1 MTTVVFVG
9 PTLPLDVCRRE
20 LDAVYLPPVAQGDV
34 YRAAL
39 DGPDAIGIID
49 GYFERV
55 PAVWHKE
62 ILWAMARGIHVFGAA
77 SMGAL
82 RAAELAPFGM
92 VGVGAIFEAF
102 RDGRLEDD
110 DEVTVVHGDVATGY
124 RMASVAMVDI
134 RATLAAAVA
143 AGVITDATH
152 DDLIRLAKAQFY
164 PQREYPSLLA
174 AARATRVGLDQVAA
188 LEAWLPSGQ
197 VSQKRADA
205 LAMLHALRDWRA
217 SSPTRLSVDYHFEHT
232 DVWEQVVQRS
242 ERTGSVTET
251 DTTAVNDR
259 TMIEELQLDRGL
271 YERAMAGALVRALG
285 LAEAE
290 RRGVEVGTT
299 LVREAV
305 TALRRAHALVE
316 EDALPRWLAEQ
327 ELDIEAF
334 GALMVREG
342 QIGWVRAMYAPD
354 IARHLMDWLRV
365 SGIYRDVIERARAKQ
380 AVLRAHGLEHPA
392 LADTPLDESQLLRWF
407 FEEQRGEP
415 VPARL
420 DLHAYVTGYANRTAF
435 IQAVLRDYLSVTLRA
450 GPPQAEADPA

>member
-1 MTTVVFVG
+1 MTAVVFVG
-9 PTLPLDVCRRE
+9 PTLPIDVCRRE

-110 DEVTVVHGDVATGY
+110 DEVTVVHGDVASGY
-124 RMASVAMVDI
+124 RQASVAMVDI
-134 RATLAAAVA
+134 RATLAAALA
-143 AGVITDATH
+143 TGVITDATH
-152 DDLIRLAKAQFY
+152 HALIRLAKAQFY
-164 PQREYPSLLA
+164 PERGYASLFA
-174 AARATRVGLDQVAA
+174 AARATRVDLDQVAA
-188 LEAWLPSGQ
+188 LEAWLPGGQ
-197 VSQKRADA
+197 VWQKRADA
-205 LAMLHALRDWRA
+205 LAMLHALREWQA
-217 SSPTRLSVDYHFEHT
+217 SSPAPLSVDYHFEHT
-232 DVWEQVVQRS
+232 DVWEQVVQRAD
-242 ERTGSVTET
+242 RTVSVTHPDA
-251 DTTAVNDR
+251 DTVSDR
-259 TMIEELQLDRGL
+259 AMLEELQLDRDL
-271 YERAMAGALVRALG
+271 YERAMAGALARALA

-316 EDALPRWLAEQ
+316 EDALPRWLSEQ
-327 ELDIEAF
+327 DLDLEAF
-334 GALMVREG
+334 GALMVREA

-354 IARHLMDWLRV
+354 IARHLTDWLRV
-365 SGIYRDVIERARAKQ
+365 SGTYRDVVERARAKQ
-380 AVLRAHGLEHPA
+380 AVLRAHQLEHPA
-392 LADTPLDESQLLRWF
+392 LADTHSTSHSCCAGSSRSSAASPCR
-407 FEEQRGEP
+407 RGSTCTRTR
-415 VPARL
+415 PA
-420 DLHAYVTGYANRTAF
+420 TRTARPSSRPCC
-435 IQAVLRDYLSVTLRA
+435 ATTS
-450 GPPQAEADPA
+450 P